1 MPGSILR
8 TNFTNLQKL
17 ASNLVTDLVAFGFVV
32 EHAYGLDPSTGT
44 PVFGSNSAPSH
55 TDASAFYVLRPTK
68 AVDPLCVEDTDTGD
82 VNYSL
87 RQPWRLVIF
96 AADWKYSNLVKDHIK
111 VWVVPA
117 SQVIVESSG
126 VVRVASYAEGKQS
139 GYLTKDNNV
148 LQSTAGENSF
158 FSRML
163 AQIAPER
170 RWSCFG
176 SPTEEYSEDAQS
188 VPLSYLIS
196 VTDHGIAFSVWAEN
210 YDSAGDCFNWFTV
223 QRFIKDDGT
232 ILLDEKSPLICIFT
246 QNGGGKPDSGQ
257 LDSEG
262 ILYFTV
268 SENDIHAPTPP
279 LSAVSPSA
287 DSMPFINSMQQVGIM
302 ANRNFVML
310 FPRGINTQ
318 RFYYPYKLD
327 MVGFSSADVLSHK
340 SLQTLTVN
348 NEERQFRSINAN
360 SKNNTGMRPL
370 FVVKGSGI

>member
-8 TNFTNLQKL
+8 TNYTNLQKL
-17 ASNLVTDLVAFGFVV
+17 ASDLVTDLVAFGFVV
-32 EHAYGLDPSTGT
+32 DHAYSLDPTTGT
-44 PVFGSNSAPSH
+44 IVFGSNSAPSH
-55 TDASAFYVLRPTK
+55 SDSTSFYVLRPTK
-68 AVDPLCVEDTDTGD
+68 AVDPLCVEDTDTTD
-82 VNYSL
+82 ANYSL
-87 RQPWRLVIF
+87 RQPWRLVIH

-117 SQVIVESSG
+117 SQIIVESSG

-139 GYLTKDNNV
+139 GYLTKDNLVNQDV
-148 LQSTAGENSF
+148 GENSF

-163 AQIAPER
+163 AQVTSTR

-176 SPTEEYSEDAQS
+176 TSSEEYSEDSQS
-188 VPLSYLIS
+188 VPLSYIVS
-196 VTDHGIAFSVWAEN
+196 VTNHGIAFSMWAEN
-210 YDSAGDCFNWFTV
+210 FDGAGDCFNWFTV
-223 QRFIKDDGT
+223 QRFVKEDGS
-232 ILLDEKSPLICIFT
+232 ILLDEKSPLLCVFT
-246 QNGGGKPDSGQ
+246 QNGGGKPNSGE
-257 LDSEG
+257 LDPEG

-268 SENDIHAPTPP
+268 CENDIHAPTPP

-287 DSMPFINSMQQVGIM
+287 DSMPFINSIQQVGIM

-318 RFYYPYKLD
+318 RYYYPYKLD

-348 NEERQFRSINAN
+348 NEERQFRSLNAN
-360 SKNNTGMRPL
+360 SKNNTGMRSL